1 MTFKK
6 INKMGQVI
14 IEYFLLTAAVL
25 AVVLFFSQSRFFARQ
40 NPGDPPGIK
49 EICAAATNRA
59 ILAIDGVEEGNTIE

>member
-14 IEYFLLTAAVL
+14 IEYFLLTAVVL
-25 AVVLFFSQSRFFARQ
+25 AVVLFFSQNRFFARQ

-49 EICAAATNRA
+49 EICANAANLTIHA
-59 ILAIDGVEEGNTIE
+59 ISGVEEGNTIE